1 MSNTYRVLSITVV
14 TRGLAQTDSIIMHVD
29 LQHVAQGVILLLQ
42 DTWAEVQ
49 AENSEKAMLGTGK
62 SYDRQ
67 FP

>member
-1 MSNTYRVLSITVV
+1 
-14 TRGLAQTDSIIMHVD
+14 MHIAS
-29 LQHVAQGVILLLQ
+29 QHVAQGVILFLQ